1 LTFDYFGSLA
11 AAFEA
16 TIEGLS
22 FAFGKDGGINRR
34 SGSDAGEDDEGGE
47 GCEGEFHSERWMV
60 IMRLLLV
67 SILGKLGSVLG
78 VGE

>member
-1 LTFDYFGSLA
+1 MTFDYFGSLA

-22 FAFGKDGGINRR
+22 FTFGKDGGINRR

-47 GCEGEFHSERWMV
+47 GCEGEFHSERWMGRV
-60 IMRLLLV
+60 NAIA
-67 SILGKLGSVLG
+67 IGIGTWK
-78 VGE
+78 VG